1 MKLSRSLVLVAL
13 MAAVATSACGRKADL
28 ETPSQA
34 ANERARSTGSIG
46 INQPAEP
53 APPPAPERPFILD
66 ALI

>member
-1 MKLSRSLVLVAL
+1 MTLSRSLVLVAL

-34 ANERARSTGSIG
+34 ANDAKRNSSIG
-46 INQPAEP
+46 INQPAES
-53 APPPAPERPFILD
+53 AAPPAPERPFILD